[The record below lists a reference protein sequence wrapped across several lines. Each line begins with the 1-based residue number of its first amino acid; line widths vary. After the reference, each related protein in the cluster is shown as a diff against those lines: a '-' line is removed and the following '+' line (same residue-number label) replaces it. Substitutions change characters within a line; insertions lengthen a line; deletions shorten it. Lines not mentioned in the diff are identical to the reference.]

1 MVDVVTAI
9 LTCAEQL
16 KFRLRL
22 MREGIKKPDEL
33 NKIGNKKQ

>member
-9 LTCAEQL
+9 LVCRTTKVQVTRACVKAL
-16 KFRLRL
+16 
-22 MREGIKKPDEL
+22 KKPDEL